1 MRLHERKGLRNQVL
15 GPSRTLPGIRICQ
28 GIRLQVHGSGEA
40 CIHDVEATAG
50 LSSVKI
56 GRSSLFLLNY
66 LSHTYGFEF
75 PLPIWP
81 LCASHQRWKQL
92 FCHSSSQWLAPKL
105 GKKVFLPKRSEKD
118 LFLPFPNIYLKLIHV
133 QSCYL
138 LPCMNIMVA
147 SRCLFLYFCWKNVVF
162 FSISAGNNVVF
173 APFTK
178 HNTKYSLNS
187 G

>member
-1 MRLHERKGLRNQVL
+1 MEMVKDWWCFQKWFLRSLLKVFSSGDSWLGTWEDGSHEA
-15 GPSRTLPGIRICQ
+15 S
-28 GIRLQVHGSGEA
+28 
-40 CIHDVEATAG
+40 IHDVAASAG
-50 LSSVKI
+50 FSSVKI
-56 GRSSLFLLNY
+56 GHRSLFLLNY

-133 QSCYL
+133 HSCYL
-138 LPCMNIMVA
+138 LPCMNIMAA
-147 SRCLFLYFCWKNVVF
+147 SRCLILYLTVFLLEKM
-162 FSISAGNNVVF
+162 
-173 APFTK
+173 
-178 HNTKYSLNS
+178 
-187 G
+187 